1 MLKLLRNFDS
11 DTFNHNPYLIE
22 DEQLDVIDGR
32 MKWCWQQMQERRQ
45 DVMDLLTKEGKINN
59 KDNFNRNPH
68 LIEEEEELAMIDE
81 RMKWCWQ
88 QMQEREGEI

>member
-45 DVMDLLTKEGKINN
+45 DVMDLLTDVEDACIHCTGGQNQTW
-59 KDNFNRNPH
+59 H
-68 LIEEEEELAMIDE
+68 L
-81 RMKWCWQ
+81 R
-88 QMQEREGEI
+88 